1 MPSRR
6 PLVQCRGTTAQHSV
20 LLCCWSLRAAQSN
33 GIPRRVQ
40 TATPFPGASCYHHS
54 LCAGAADVEWKF
66 QLQLSC
72 LFSALGPWLAIC
84 GLMSYGRRRTERHR
98 SSAAAAS
105 QCARGRC
112 RRRRRRGPEGSPGLA
127 RACWW
132 AQPRPPHVLRSC
144 HLPRGPR
151 AASRERNSRL
161 LRIYDTRSRGGQPG
175 LRVSDRHG

>member
-40 TATPFPGASCYHHS
+40 TATPFPGASCYYHS

-72 LFSALGPWLAIC
+72 LFSALGLGWLYVDSCRMVDVEQNDTEAAPP
-84 GLMSYGRRRTERHR
+84 RRPSARVAD
-98 SSAAAAS
+98 AAAA
-105 QCARGRC
+105 AAAG
-112 RRRRRRGPEGSPGLA
+112 EGSPGLA

-132 AQPRPPHVLRSC
+132 AQPRPPHVVRSC

-161 LRIYDTRSRGGQPG
+161 LRYEKPRRAG